1 MENVNHKPCLI
12 LNQDWKP
19 LTVINWKRAICL
31 GIIGDE
37 IVGEGVRVVERYTD
51 DSVKT
56 SGGNFIQVPAVAVSN
71 RFVKRRRK
79 IKIKKKNLMIRDG
92 AKCQYCKQ
100 ELDNREAT
108 IDHVIPKS
116 RFTSKKYSHHW
127 ENIVISCRR
136 CNSKKGNRTP
146 SEAGMKLLS
155 VPKKPKIAQFYSKML
170 VSKSIPKEWELYVEK
185 N

>member
-1 MENVNHKPCLI
+1 MENVKHKPCLV

-31 GIIGDE
+31 GIVGE
-37 IVGEGVRVVERYTD
+37 EVVGEGVRIVEWYSD
-51 DSVKT
+51 DSVKS
-56 SGGNFIQVPAVAVSN
+56 SGGKFIQVPAVAVSN
-71 RFVKRRRK
+71 RYVKKRRK
-79 IKIKKKNLMIRDG
+79 IKIKKKNLLVRDNG
-92 AKCQYCKQ
+92 KCQYCEK

-136 CNSKKGNRTP
+136 CNAKKGNRTP

-155 VPKKPKIAQFYSKML
+155 VPKKPNMAQFYSKSLISNSM
-170 VSKSIPKEWELYVEK
+170 PAEWKLYLK
-185 N
+185 

>member
-1 MENVNHKPCLI
+1 MENV
-12 LNQDWKP
+12 NQDWKP

-31 GIIGDE
+31 GIVGE
-37 IVGEGVRVVERYTD
+37 EVVGEGVRIVEWYSD
-51 DSVKT
+51 DSVKS
-56 SGGNFIQVPAVAVSN
+56 SGGKFIQVPAVAVSN
-71 RFVKRRRK
+71 RYVKKRRK
-79 IKIKKKNLMIRDG
+79 IKIKKKNLLVRDNG
-92 AKCQYCKQ
+92 KCQYCEK

-136 CNSKKGNRTP
+136 CNAKKGNRTP

-155 VPKKPKIAQFYSKML
+155 VPKKPNMAQFYSKSLISNSM
-170 VSKSIPKEWELYVEK
+170 PAEWKLYLK
-185 N
+185 